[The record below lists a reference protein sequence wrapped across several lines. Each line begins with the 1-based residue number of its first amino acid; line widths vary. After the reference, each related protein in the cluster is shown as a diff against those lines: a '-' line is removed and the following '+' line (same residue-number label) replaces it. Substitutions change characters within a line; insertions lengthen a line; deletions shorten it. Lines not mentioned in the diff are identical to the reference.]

1 MKNIFLIVCIL
12 TSTFLFAQEKQ
23 IFSEQEVI
31 DATLENNI
39 SLKINE
45 KDALEKQAQYRQS
58 NAAFLPQVQVSH
70 NFYRTNNPV
79 FSFSAKLNQGVF
91 TEADFN
97 VARLNDPDGIS
108 NFTTTLQVQQPL
120 LNLDKLIQRKSLRYA
135 KEAQELKNKFKTDA
149 LIVKTRSVFMQ
160 LKLAYA
166 SLDVVQDAKK
176 TAQEGYDVTK
186 DFYEN
191 GYLDKSDL
199 LKAQVRLSTVNN
211 QLEAARNGI
220 SNLSDQLN
228 FLMQTEDAKQIQ
240 PKDSLQIINLFEQ
253 NNESE
258 EISVANTT
266 DVQAMEKKQESFEAL
281 LQSKKYN
288 FLPKLNA
295 FGNIQ
300 YFDDEVFQTGNDSYF
315 FGASLQWDLFKG
327 YQNIGKVEEA
337 KAKSERAQLEYQQY
351 VEDKKNNIKKVLRA
365 IELSENKIDR
375 NKLAQ
380 EQAQESLRIIQ
391 DRFDEGLEKTADLL
405 RAQSLSAQKQL
416 SYLQAI
422 YEYNYNLLYYQ
433 LLTEK

>member
-1 MKNIFLIVCIL
+1 MKNIFLIICSL
-12 TSTFLFAQEKQ
+12 TSLLTFGQEKQ
-23 IFSEQEVI
+23 VFSEQEVI
-31 DATLENNI
+31 NAVVENNL

-45 KDALEKQAQYRQS
+45 KDAQEKQAQYRQT

-70 NFYRTNNPV
+70 DFYRTNNPV

-97 VARLNDPDGIS
+97 VNRLNDPDGIS

-135 KEAQELKNKFKTDA
+135 KETRELKNQFKTDA
-149 LIVKTRSVFMQ
+149 LIVKARSVFMQ

-166 SLDVVQDAKK
+166 SLDVVQNAKE
-176 TAQEGYDVTK
+176 TAQEGFDVTQS
-186 DFYEN
+186 FYDN
-191 GYLDKSDL
+191 DLLDRSDL

-211 QLEAARNGI
+211 QVEAAQNAI
-220 SNLSDQLN
+220 SNLSDKLN
-228 FLMQTEDAKQIQ
+228 FLMQRRASAQIQ

-253 NNESE
+253 DNLSE

-266 DVQAMEKKQESFEAL
+266 DVQAMQKKQESFEAL

-300 YFDDEVFQTGNDSYF
+300 YFDDEVFQTGNDTYF

-327 YQNIGKVEEA
+327 YQNIGKIEEA

-351 VEDKKNNIKKVLRA
+351 IEDKKNNIKKVLRA
-365 IELSENKIDR
+365 VQLSENKIDR
-375 NKLAQ
+375 NKLAK
-380 EQAQESLRIIQ
+380 EQAKESLRIIQ
-391 DRFDEGLEKTADLL
+391 DRYDEGLEKTADLL

>member
-12 TSTFLFAQEKQ
+12 MSTFLFAQEKQ

-31 DATLENNI
+31 NAVLDNNL
-39 SLKINE
+39 SLRINE
-45 KDALEKQAQYRQS
+45 KDALEKRSQYRQS

-70 NFYRTNNPV
+70 DFYRTNNPV

-91 TEADFN
+91 TQADFD

-120 LNLDKLIQRKSLRYA
+120 LNLDKLIQRKSIRYA

-166 SLDVVQDAKK
+166 SLNVVQNAKK
-176 TAQEGYDVTK
+176 TAQEGFDVTK

-253 NNESE
+253 SKESE

-266 DVQAMEKKQESFEAL
+266 DVQAMEKKQESYEAL

-375 NKLAQ
+375 NKLAK

-422 YEYNYNLLYYQ
+422 FEYNYNLLYYQ